1 MRYINSFVSLV
12 YYQLIMQSASTMK
25 MNVVKRSGELEP
37 VSFDKIMQR
46 IHRLCWPEGAK
57 PNLKGSRAQTGLSVD
72 VSRIVGSICA
82 SIVDGITTTKLD
94 DLTADKAASLT
105 TVNPD
110 YGILAA
116 RIGVSNLQKQTSDS
130 IVDTYGKMS
139 HLLNDDFRQ
148 DVQEFGSEYQKIV
161 DYSRDFDFDYFGF
174 KTMERMYLTK
184 VGGKIVERPQHV
196 YLRIGIALWRGDIA
210 KVKETYDALSLRKFT
225 HASPTIFNA
234 GMKNANLASCFLVHV
249 PDSLA
254 DIFKVLGDCSQMSK
268 HGGGIGINISDIRGR
283 GSRING
289 TNGESDGIVQML
301 RVFDAT
307 SAYANQGGRRKGS
320 FAIYLEPHHPDIIDF
335 LMLRRNQGEESIR
348 ARNLFYAVWLNDTF
362 MKRVEADADWSLLD
376 PSECPGLSD
385 VYGDEYEKMYVDY
398 ETRGMAKQ
406 KVKARDVWNT
416 MIITQI
422 ETGLPYVSNKDA
434 VNRANMQMNAGVIK
448 GSNLCVAG
456 DTKIL
461 TSTGYHPIK
470 DLQGHQVSVWNG
482 SEFSDTIVHKT
493 GVNQKLLTV
502 SFDNGIS
509 LRCTPYHKF
518 YVETG
523 TRPAQKSRV
532 VEIRAMDLE
541 ADDKIIRFDLP
552 TITKGETVRSA
563 KEAYTSGFFS
573 ADGYYDQK
581 ATEHNTNKI
590 SVHRDDKR
598 EAIQSRAIVIHAY
611 DNEATGRT
619 TYIIPSNVKKFE
631 VPINSSVDDKIN
643 WLSGFLDGD
652 GCVIKNNGIEN
663 IQAVSTNKKFLTDIM
678 LMLQTLGI
686 SIGVCEGLGERMV
699 SLPNGREGYSDYKCL
714 PTWRFNIDSD
724 GVRKLFSLG
733 YNPAR
738 LQLTGGREKHHK
750 TTKYTKVVS
759 VVDTGVVEDTY
770 CFNEPKRHMGVF
782 NGIITGQCN
791 EIVEYSSK
799 DETAVCVIGS
809 IVLKNYVKNGK
820 FDLEDMRRH
829 VKVLTKNLD
838 KSIDIMSYATKEARN
853 SNMLR
858 RPVGVG
864 VQGLQDVFFKL
875 KLPFDSQE
883 ARDLNREIFEHIYFA
898 AVESSVELAEIH
910 GPHPT
915 FEGSPAS
922 QGKMQYHLW
931 GATPKSN
938 LDWAGLEK
946 RVKNGVRNSL
956 TTALMPTASTA
967 QICGSVEAFEPIT
980 SNIYSRRTL
989 AGEFPVVNSY
999 LVRDL
1004 IERGTWSET
1013 MKNQIIANNGSVQR
1027 VIGISPELKAVYKTA
1042 WEISMKT
1049 VIDLAA
1055 DRAPF
1060 VDQTQSMNLFLAS
1073 PSLKSVSSMLFY
1085 AWRRGL
1091 KSLLYY
1097 MRVQPSANAIA
1108 VTVEEC
1114 LVCSA

>member
-1 MRYINSFVSLV
+1 
-12 YYQLIMQSASTMK
+12 MK
-25 MNVVKRSGELEP
+25 MHVVKRNGSLEA

-46 IHRLCWPEGAK
+46 IHRLCWPENAK
-57 PNLKGSRAQTGLSVD
+57 PTLKGSRAQTGLAVD

-82 SIVDGITTTKLD
+82 SIVDGISTTKLD

-130 IVDTYGKMS
+130 VVQTYGLMS
-139 HLLNDDFRQ
+139 HLLNDDFQQ

-184 VGGKIVERPQHV
+184 VGGKIVERPQHT
-196 YLRIGIALWRGDIA
+196 YLRIAIALWRGDLP

-234 GMKNANLASCFLVHV
+234 GLKHANLASCFLAYV
-249 PDSLA
+249 PDSLG

-268 HGGGIGINISDIRGR
+268 HGGGIGLNISDIRGR
-283 GSRING
+283 GSRIHG
-289 TNGESDGIVQML
+289 TNGESDGIVPML

-385 VYGDEYEKMYVDY
+385 VYGDEYEKLYVDY

-406 KVKARDVWNT
+406 TVKARDVWNT

-422 ETGLPYVSNKDA
+422 ETGMPYVSNKDA

-448 GSNLCVAG
+448 GSNL
-456 DTKIL
+456 
-461 TSTGYHPIK
+461 
-470 DLQGHQVSVWNG
+470 
-482 SEFSDTIVHKT
+482 
-493 GVNQKLLTV
+493 
-502 SFDNGIS
+502 
-509 LRCTPYHKF
+509 
-518 YVETG
+518 
-523 TRPAQKSRV
+523 
-532 VEIRAMDLE
+532 
-541 ADDKIIRFDLP
+541 
-552 TITKGETVRSA
+552 
-563 KEAYTSGFFS
+563 
-573 ADGYYDQK
+573 
-581 ATEHNTNKI
+581 
-590 SVHRDDKR
+590 
-598 EAIQSRAIVIHAY
+598 
-611 DNEATGRT
+611 
-619 TYIIPSNVKKFE
+619 
-631 VPINSSVDDKIN
+631 
-643 WLSGFLDGD
+643 
-652 GCVIKNNGIEN
+652 
-663 IQAVSTNKKFLTDIM
+663 
-678 LMLQTLGI
+678 
-686 SIGVCEGLGERMV
+686 
-699 SLPNGREGYSDYKCL
+699 
-714 PTWRFNIDSD
+714 
-724 GVRKLFSLG
+724 
-733 YNPAR
+733 
-738 LQLTGGREKHHK
+738 
-750 TTKYTKVVS
+750 
-759 VVDTGVVEDTY
+759 
-770 CFNEPKRHMGVF
+770 
-782 NGIITGQCN
+782 CN

-829 VKVLTKNLD
+829 VKILTKNLD

-875 KLPFDSQE
+875 KLPFDSQG
-883 ARDLNREIFEHIYFA
+883 ARELNREIFEHIYFA

-931 GATPKSN
+931 GVTPKSN

-1004 IERGTWSET
+1004 IERGTWSEA
-1013 MKNQIIANNGSVQR
+1013 MKNKIIANNGSVQR
-1027 VIGISPELKAVYKTA
+1027 VIGIPPELKAVYKTA

-1085 AWRRGL
+1085 GWKRGL
-1091 KSLLYY
+1091 KTIMYY
-1097 MRVQPSANAIA
+1097 LRSQPSANAIA
-1108 VTVEEC
+1108 VTVDEC

>member
-12 YYQLIMQSASTMK
+12 YYQLIMQSTNMK
-25 MNVVKRSGELEP
+25 MHVLKRNGTLEA
-37 VSFDKIMQR
+37 VSFDKIMTR

-57 PNLKGSRAQTGLSVD
+57 PTLKGSRPQSGLAVD

-82 SIVDGITTTKLD
+82 SIVDGITTAKLD

-139 HLLNDDFRQ
+139 HLLNDDFKQ
-148 DVQEFGSEYQKIV
+148 DVQTFGQEYQKIV
-161 DYSRDFDFDYFGF
+161 DYNRDYDFDYFGF
-174 KTMERMYLTK
+174 MTMMRMYLTK
-184 VGGKIVERPQHV
+184 VDGKVAERPQHT
-196 YLRIGIALWRGDIA
+196 YLRIAIALWRDDIA
-210 KVKETYDALSLRKFT
+210 KVKTTYDALSLRKFT

-234 GMKNANLASCFLVHV
+234 GLKHANLASCFLAHV
-249 PDSLA
+249 PDSLG

-268 HGGGIGINISDIRGR
+268 HGGGIGLNISDIRGS
-283 GSRING
+283 GSRIAG
-289 TNGESDGIVQML
+289 TNGESDGIVPML

-398 ETRGMAKQ
+398 EARGMAKQ
-406 KVKARDVWNT
+406 TVKARDVWNT

-448 GSNLCVAG
+448 GSNLC
-456 DTKIL
+456 
-461 TSTGYHPIK
+461 
-470 DLQGHQVSVWNG
+470 
-482 SEFSDTIVHKT
+482 
-493 GVNQKLLTV
+493 
-502 SFDNGIS
+502 
-509 LRCTPYHKF
+509 
-518 YVETG
+518 
-523 TRPAQKSRV
+523 
-532 VEIRAMDLE
+532 
-541 ADDKIIRFDLP
+541 
-552 TITKGETVRSA
+552 
-563 KEAYTSGFFS
+563 
-573 ADGYYDQK
+573 
-581 ATEHNTNKI
+581 
-590 SVHRDDKR
+590 
-598 EAIQSRAIVIHAY
+598 
-611 DNEATGRT
+611 
-619 TYIIPSNVKKFE
+619 
-631 VPINSSVDDKIN
+631 
-643 WLSGFLDGD
+643 
-652 GCVIKNNGIEN
+652 
-663 IQAVSTNKKFLTDIM
+663 
-678 LMLQTLGI
+678 
-686 SIGVCEGLGERMV
+686 
-699 SLPNGREGYSDYKCL
+699 
-714 PTWRFNIDSD
+714 
-724 GVRKLFSLG
+724 
-733 YNPAR
+733 
-738 LQLTGGREKHHK
+738 
-750 TTKYTKVVS
+750 
-759 VVDTGVVEDTY
+759 
-770 CFNEPKRHMGVF
+770 
-782 NGIITGQCN
+782 N

-809 IVLKNYVKNGK
+809 IVLKNYVKHGK
-820 FDLEDMRRH
+820 FDFEDMRRH
-829 VKVLTKNLD
+829 VKILTKNLD

-883 ARDLNREIFEHIYFA
+883 ARELNREIFEHIYFA
-898 AVESSVELAEIH
+898 AVESSAELAEIH

-1004 IERGTWSET
+1004 IERGTWSEA
-1013 MKNQIIANNGSVQR
+1013 MKNKIIANNGSVQR
-1027 VIGISPELKAVYKTA
+1027 VIGIPPELKAVYKTA

-1060 VDQTQSMNLFLAS
+1060 VDQTQSMNLFLAT

-1085 AWRRGL
+1085 GWKRNL
-1091 KSLLYY
+1091 KTIMYY
-1097 MRVQPSANAIA
+1097 LRSQPSANAIA
-1108 VTVEEC
+1108 VTVDEC

>member
-1 MRYINSFVSLV
+1 
-12 YYQLIMQSASTMK
+12 MQSTTMK
-25 MNVVKRSGELEP
+25 MHVLKRNGTVED

-46 IHRLCWPEGAK
+46 IHRLCWPEGAR
-57 PNLKGSRAQTGLSVD
+57 PTLKGSRPQSGLSVD

-82 SIVDGITTTKLD
+82 SIVDGITTAKLD

-130 IVDTYGKMS
+130 VAETYGKMS
-139 HLLNDDFRQ
+139 HLLNDDFKQ
-148 DVQEFGSEYQKIV
+148 DVQTFGSEYQKIV

-184 VGGKIVERPQHV
+184 VGGKIVERPQHT
-196 YLRIGIALWRGDIA
+196 YLRIAIALWRGDIA

-234 GMKNANLASCFLVHV
+234 GLKHANLASCFLAHV
-249 PDSLA
+249 PDSLG

-268 HGGGIGINISDIRGR
+268 HGGGIGLNISDIRGR
-283 GSRING
+283 GSRIHG
-289 TNGESDGIVQML
+289 TNGESDGIVPML

-320 FAIYLEPHHPDIIDF
+320 FAIYLEPHHPDIMDF

-434 VNRANMQMNAGVIK
+434 VNRSNMQMNAGVIK
-448 GSNLCVAG
+448 GSNL
-456 DTKIL
+456 
-461 TSTGYHPIK
+461 
-470 DLQGHQVSVWNG
+470 
-482 SEFSDTIVHKT
+482 
-493 GVNQKLLTV
+493 
-502 SFDNGIS
+502 
-509 LRCTPYHKF
+509 
-518 YVETG
+518 
-523 TRPAQKSRV
+523 
-532 VEIRAMDLE
+532 
-541 ADDKIIRFDLP
+541 
-552 TITKGETVRSA
+552 
-563 KEAYTSGFFS
+563 
-573 ADGYYDQK
+573 
-581 ATEHNTNKI
+581 
-590 SVHRDDKR
+590 
-598 EAIQSRAIVIHAY
+598 
-611 DNEATGRT
+611 
-619 TYIIPSNVKKFE
+619 
-631 VPINSSVDDKIN
+631 
-643 WLSGFLDGD
+643 
-652 GCVIKNNGIEN
+652 
-663 IQAVSTNKKFLTDIM
+663 
-678 LMLQTLGI
+678 
-686 SIGVCEGLGERMV
+686 
-699 SLPNGREGYSDYKCL
+699 
-714 PTWRFNIDSD
+714 
-724 GVRKLFSLG
+724 
-733 YNPAR
+733 
-738 LQLTGGREKHHK
+738 
-750 TTKYTKVVS
+750 
-759 VVDTGVVEDTY
+759 
-770 CFNEPKRHMGVF
+770 
-782 NGIITGQCN
+782 CN

-829 VKVLTKNLD
+829 VKILTKNLD

-938 LDWAGLEK
+938 LDWVGLEK

-1004 IERGTWSET
+1004 IERGTWSES
-1013 MKNQIIANNGSVQR
+1013 MKNKIIANNGSVQR
-1027 VIGISPELKAVYKTA
+1027 VIGIPPELKAVYKTA

-1085 AWRRGL
+1085 GFKKGL
-1091 KSLLYY
+1091 KTIMYY
-1097 MRVQPSANAIA
+1097 LRSQPSANAIA
-1108 VTVEEC
+1108 VTVDEC

>member
-1 MRYINSFVSLV
+1 
-12 YYQLIMQSASTMK
+12 MK
-25 MNVVKRSGELEP
+25 MHVLKRNGTLEA

-46 IHRLCWPEGAK
+46 IHRLCWPENAK
-57 PNLKGSRAQTGLSVD
+57 PTFKGSRAQTGLAVD

-82 SIVDGITTTKLD
+82 SIVDGISTTKLD

-116 RIGVSNLQKQTSDS
+116 RIGVSNLQKQTSES
-130 IVDTYGKMS
+130 VVDTFGKMS
-139 HLLNDDFRQ
+139 HLLNDNFKQ
-148 DVQEFGSEYQKIV
+148 DVQEFGTEYQKIV
-161 DYSRDFDFDYFGF
+161 DYARDFDFDYFGF
-174 KTMERMYLTK
+174 MTMMRMYLTK
-184 VGGKIVERPQHV
+184 VGGKVVERPQHT
-196 YLRIGIALWRGDIA
+196 YLRIAVALWRGDIA
-210 KVKETYDALSLRKFT
+210 KVKTTYDALSLRKFT

-234 GMKNANLASCFLVHV
+234 GLKHANLASCFLAHV
-249 PDSLA
+249 PDSLG

-268 HGGGIGINISDIRGR
+268 HGGGIGLNISDIRGR
-283 GSRING
+283 GSRIAG
-289 TNGESDGIVQML
+289 TNGESDGIVPML
-301 RVFDAT
+301 RVYDAT

-320 FAIYLEPHHPDIIDF
+320 FAIYLEPHHPDIMDF

-385 VYGDEYEKMYVDY
+385 VYGDDYEKMYVDY

-406 KVKARDVWNT
+406 TVKARDVWNT
-416 MIITQI
+416 MIVTQI

-456 DTKIL
+456 DTNIL
-461 TSTGYHPIK
+461 TSSGYHPIK
-470 DLQGHQVSVWNG
+470 DLEGKQVRVWNG
-482 SEFSDTIVHKT
+482 YEFSETIVNKT
-493 GVNQKLLTV
+493 GVNQKLVTV
-502 SFDNGIS
+502 TLDDGTE

-518 YVETG
+518 YIETG
-523 TRPAQKSRV
+523 SRPADKSRAMEV
-532 VEIRAMDLE
+532 RAGDLGPG
-541 ADDKIIRFDLP
+541 DRIIRFDLP
-552 TITKGETVRSA
+552 TITNGETNMTD
-563 KEAYTSGFFS
+563 KEAYTCGFFS
-573 ADGYYDQK
+573 ADGCIVRQK
-581 ATEHNTNKI
+581 YGHDLYRI
-590 SVHRDDKR
+590 SVKR
-598 EAIQSRAIVIHAY
+598 EDKIDALTNHA
-611 DNEATGRT
+611 DFIRT
-619 TYIIPSNVKKFE
+619 HTNQFRTHFYVPEYVQDKYG
-631 VPINSSVDDKIN
+631 VPINSAVSVKVN
-643 WLSGFLDGD
+643 WLAGYMDGD
-652 GCVIKNNGIEN
+652 GCVIRYNGIEN
-663 IQAVSTNKKFLTDIM
+663 LQAVSTEKKFLQDIRF
-678 LMLQTLGI
+678 MLQTLGI
-686 SIGVCEGLGERMV
+686 HSTVNTNLSNRVTMM
-699 SLPNGREGYSDYKCL
+699 PNGRGGFKEYNAREN
-714 PTWRFNIDSD
+714 WRLNIDSE

-733 YNPAR
+733 FTSRR
-738 LQLTGGREKHHK
+738 LQMDGSRERHHK
-750 TTKYTKVVS
+750 TNKFTRVLS
-759 VVDTGVVEDTY
+759 VIDNGDKEDTF

-782 NGIITGQCN
+782 NGVITGQCN

-820 FDLEDMRRH
+820 FDFEDMRRH
-829 VKVLTKNLD
+829 VKILTKNLD

-883 ARDLNREIFEHIYFA
+883 ARELNREIFEHIYFA

-922 QGKMQYHLW
+922 QGKMQYHMW

-938 LDWAGLEK
+938 LDWTGLEK

-1004 IERGTWSET
+1004 IERGTWSEA
-1013 MKNQIIANNGSVQR
+1013 MKNKIIANNGSVQR
-1027 VIGISPELKAVYKTA
+1027 VIGIPPELKAVYKTA
-1042 WEISMKT
+1042 WEISMRT
-1049 VIDLAA
+1049 IIDLAA

-1085 AWRRGL
+1085 GWKKGL
-1091 KSLLYY
+1091 KTILYY
-1097 MRVQPSANAIA
+1097 LRAQPSANAIR
-1108 VTVEEC
+1108 VTVDEC
-1114 LVCSA
+1114 VACSA

>member
-1 MRYINSFVSLV
+1 
-12 YYQLIMQSASTMK
+12 MQSTSTTK
-25 MNVVKRSGELEP
+25 MHVVKRDGTLEQ
-37 VSFDKIMQR
+37 VSFDKIMTR
-46 IHRLCWPEGAK
+46 IHRLCWSENSK
-57 PNLKGSRAQTGLSVD
+57 PTLKGSRAQTGLSVD

-116 RIGVSNLQKQTSDS
+116 RIGVSNLQKQTSES
-130 IVDTYGKMS
+130 IVDTYGKMN
-139 HLLNDDFRQ
+139 HLLNEDFRQ
-148 DVQEFGSEYQKIV
+148 DVQEYGQEYQKIV
-161 DYSRDFDFDYFGF
+161 DYNRDFDFDYFGF
-174 KTMERMYLTK
+174 MTMMRMYLTK
-184 VGGKIVERPQHV
+184 VDGKIVERPQHT
-196 YLRIGIALWRGDIA
+196 YLRIAVALWRGDIP
-210 KVKETYDALSLRKFT
+210 KVKTTYDALSLRKFT

-234 GMKNANLASCFLVHV
+234 GLKHANLASCFLAHV
-249 PDSLA
+249 PDSLG

-268 HGGGIGINISDIRGR
+268 HGGGIGLNISDIRGR
-283 GSRING
+283 GSRIAG
-289 TNGESDGIVQML
+289 TNGESDGIVPML

-320 FAIYLEPHHPDIIDF
+320 FAIYLEPHHPDIMDF

-362 MKRVEADADWSLLD
+362 MKRVEADAEWSLLD

-406 KVKARDVWNT
+406 TVKARDVWNT

-470 DLQGHQVSVWNG
+470 DLEGQQISVWNG

-493 GVNQKLLTV
+493 GINQKLLTV
-502 SFDNGIS
+502 SFDNGVS

-523 TRPAQKSRV
+523 TRPAQKSRA
-532 VEIRAMDLE
+532 VEIRAIDLE
-541 ADDKIIRFDLP
+541 AGDKIIRFDLP
-552 TITKGETVRSA
+552 TITDGKATRTVH
-563 KEAYTSGFFS
+563 EAYTSGFFS
-573 ADGYYDQK
+573 ADGYYDRK
-581 ATEHNTNKI
+581 ATEQNTNKI
-590 SVHRDDKR
+590 SVQRDDKR
-598 EAIQSRAIVIHAY
+598 EAIQKRGIVIQSW
-611 DNEATGRT
+611 DNETTGKT
-619 TYIIPSNVKKFE
+619 TYIVPSNIKKFE

-643 WLSGFLDGD
+643 WLTGFLDGD
-652 GCVIKNNGIEN
+652 GCVIRYQSIEN
-663 IQAVSTNKKFLTDIM
+663 IQTVSTNKKFLNDIM
-678 LMLQTLGI
+678 MMLQTLGI
-686 SIGVCEGLGERMV
+686 SVGIYKCREEGKQMMQNGRGGLGEYMCND
-699 SLPNGREGYSDYKCL
+699 S
-714 PTWRFNIDSD
+714 WRFTIDSD

-733 YNPAR
+733 YQPSR
-738 LQLTGGREKHHK
+738 LQLTSGRKKHHK
-750 TTKYTKVVS
+750 TTRYTKVVS
-759 VVDTGVVEDTY
+759 VVDAGDVEDTY
-770 CFNEPKRHMGVF
+770 CFNESKRHMGVF

-829 VKVLTKNLD
+829 VKILTKNLD

-1004 IERGTWSET
+1004 IERGTWSEA
-1013 MKNQIIANNGSVQR
+1013 MKNKIIANNGSVQR
-1027 VIGISPELKAVYKTA
+1027 VIGIPAELKAVYKTA

-1049 VIDLAA
+1049 VIDLAT

-1085 AWRRGL
+1085 GWKKGL
-1091 KSLLYY
+1091 KTLLYY
-1097 MRVQPSANAIA
+1097 LRALPSANAIR
-1108 VTVEEC
+1108 VTVDEC
-1114 LVCSA
+1114 LVCST